1 MKPRLSGHAN
11 RKKAEEK
18 RVNMH
23 EAQALQHNILHAQ
36 FFGMPNI
43 PVREIRERLDP
54 ILRAQHVRE
63 ILKIDLTNDGDGDD
77 TTYN

>member
-1 MKPRLSGHAN
+1 MKKRLSGHGN
-11 RKKAEEK
+11 RKRAEEK
-18 RVNMH
+18 KVSMQ

-43 PVREIRERLDP
+43 PLREIRERLDP

-63 ILKIDLTNDGDGDD
+63 ILKIDIANTGDGDE
-77 TTYN
+77 